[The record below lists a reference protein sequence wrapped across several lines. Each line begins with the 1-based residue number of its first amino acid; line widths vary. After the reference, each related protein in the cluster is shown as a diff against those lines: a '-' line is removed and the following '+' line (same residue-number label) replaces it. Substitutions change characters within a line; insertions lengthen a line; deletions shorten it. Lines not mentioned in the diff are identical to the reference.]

1 MALAARLSVTAVT
14 TGTTFPI
21 CTAEPLLKAFE
32 VTLAVM
38 LPTVSGFEEKVTV
51 SAVFDALV
59 TVPTAPLLNVTKLS
73 SAVELKPKPLIVT
86 VEAFAARSA
95 VLLVTTGFT
104 VATVTGAP
112 LLALLEVTTTVKS
125 PAAAGLVEK
134 VTVSDVAVAAV
145 TAPTAPLLKTTVV
158 LAALV
163 SKPKPLMV
171 SVSAF
176 ASRSL
181 LLLVTTGT
189 TVAT

>member
-1 MALAARLSVTAVT
+1 MAARLSVTAVT
-14 TGTTFPI
+14 TGTTLPI
-21 CTAEPLLKAFE
+21 CTADPLLNAFE
-32 VTLAVM
+32 VTLAVI
-38 LPTVSGFEEKVTV
+38 LPTVSGLVENVTV
-51 SAVFDALV
+51 SAVLDALV
-59 TVPTAPLLNVTKLS
+59 TVPTAPLLNVTRLS

-86 VEAFAARSA
+86 VEAFAAKSA
-95 VLLVTTGFT
+95 VLLVMTGLT
-104 VATVTGAP
+104 VATFTGAP
-112 LLALLEVTTTVKS
+112 LLALFEVTTTVKS

-158 LAALV
+158 LAVLV

-171 SVSAF
+171 IVSAF

>member
-73 SAVELKPKPLIVT
+73 SAVELKPKPLMVT
-86 VEAFAARSA
+86 VEALAARSA

-163 SKPKPLMV
+163 SKPKPLIV